1 MNIEQ
6 LVYDPKHGLG
16 RVQRDDPHSDALR
29 YLIHYDDFT
38 LKWLSTDE
46 YHRQQDAYTKAVA
59 AGQPL
64 VIRKSGAAAPQ
75 EPDEQ
80 DGAEP
85 QSYSSERALR
95 NLAKAKAKTSAPVRL
110 HFERK

>member
-38 LKWLSTDE
+38 LKWLSNDE
-46 YHRQQDAYTKAVA
+46 YHRQAAAYDKAVEEH
-59 AGQPL
+59 QPL
-64 VIRKSGAAAPQ
+64 VARKPSAAAPQ
-75 EPDEQ
+75 EADEQ
-80 DGAEP
+80 YGAEP
-85 QSYSSERALR
+85 QSYSSERAMH

>member
-6 LVYDPKHGLG
+6 LIYDPKHGIG

-29 YLIHYDDFT
+29 YLIHYDDET

-59 AGQPL
+59 EGQPL
-64 VIRKSGAAAPQ
+64 VVRQPSTAAPQ
-75 EPDEQ
+75 GNLEQ

-85 QSYSSERALR
+85 QSYSSERAMH
-95 NLAKAKAKTSAPVRL
+95 NLAKAKAKASAPVRL